1 MAAVVDA
8 GGEHGDM
15 KPPAAMSRVSD
26 LPAAVDALVVG
37 GGPAG
42 AMAAITAARAGLRVL
57 LVDRV
62 AHPRDKVCGCC
73 LAPRGQ
79 QTLERAGLRHVLH
92 GASSVRSVHL
102 RCGRRGV
109 RVRREGTAVISR
121 GDLDAGL
128 LAAAAEAGVT
138 LAWPFVAT
146 LKADGSTWLRGPDG
160 ERPLRARLRVAA
172 DGLAGAS
179 LRDHPRFVWSVR
191 AGSRMGIGTTLPAE
205 ALQVQDDEI
214 LMCVARSGYAGAVRL
229 PDGRLDVAAAVRSED
244 LRGRGGPA
252 AFVGRLLGDAV
263 RDAETLTHARWHGTP
278 HLWRRRRHLHD
289 QQTIVTGDAAGY
301 VEPFTGEGMGWA
313 LATGAAAGEHAAAV
327 LKGRRTM
334 QAWDAVVH
342 ALTRPARV
350 RCGMVSWLL
359 RHPWLVSAG
368 VEAAGWW
375 PSMAARAAESL
386 GATRTEAARA

>member
-1 MAAVVDA
+1 VNPLDA
-8 GGEHGDM
+8 I
-15 KPPAAMSRVSD
+15 SRASQ

-62 AHPRDKVCGCC
+62 AHPREKVCGCC
-73 LAPRGQ
+73 LAPFGQ
-79 QTLERAGLRHVLH
+79 QALARAGLRHVLD
-92 GASSVRSVHL
+92 GAGSARSVLL
-102 RCGRRGV
+102 RCGDREV

-121 GDLDAGL
+121 SDLDAGL
-128 LAAAAEAGVT
+128 LGAAAEAGVT

-160 ERPLRARLRVAA
+160 ERNLQARLRVAA

-179 LRDHPRFVWSVR
+179 LRDHPRFAWSVR
-191 AGSRMGIGTTLPAE
+191 AGSRMGVGTTLPAE

-214 LMCVARSGYAGAVRL
+214 LMCVGRDGYAGVVRL
-229 PDGRLDVAAAVRSED
+229 PDGRLDVAAAVRTEAM
-244 LRGRGGPA
+244 RECGGPA
-252 AFVGRLLGDAV
+252 ACVAHLLGDAV
-263 RDAETLTHARWHGTP
+263 RHSEALSQARWHGTP

-327 LKGRRTM
+327 LRGRRTM
-334 QAWDAVVH
+334 HAWDATVRS
-342 ALTRPARV
+342 LTGSARA
-350 RCGMVSWLL
+350 RCGMVAWLL
-359 RHPWLVSAG
+359 RHPTLVSAG
-368 VEAAGWW
+368 VQAAGWW
-375 PSMAARAAESL
+375 PSVAARTAESL
-386 GATRTEAARA
+386 GSPRTEAARA